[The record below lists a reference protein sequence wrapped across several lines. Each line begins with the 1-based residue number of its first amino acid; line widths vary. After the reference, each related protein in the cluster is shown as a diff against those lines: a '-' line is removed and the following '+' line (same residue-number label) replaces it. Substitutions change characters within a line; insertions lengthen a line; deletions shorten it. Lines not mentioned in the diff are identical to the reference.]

1 MSARPCH
8 RLFREK
14 SVSNE
19 LAVLLDRY
27 ETGGLSRREFLGAVA
42 ALTLLPSH
50 GPTEPAI
57 GVAKQLNHATLFVQ
71 NVDASRAFYQNLFGM
86 PILTPQPPGVNLAT
100 GSGFVG
106 LYPAPAGEPSRID
119 HLCFG
124 LERFDATSTHEKL
137 AARNIESVLRVRG
150 DTNELYF
157 ADPDGIRIQL
167 QDVRYRGGIGPL
179 GDRASK

>member
-1 MSARPCH
+1 
-8 RLFREK
+8 
-14 SVSNE
+14 VSNE

-27 ETGGLSRREFLGAVA
+27 ETGSLSRREFLGAVA
-42 ALTLLPSH
+42 ALTLSPSI

-57 GVAKQLNHATLFVQ
+57 GVAKQLNHATLFVRNIQ
-71 NVDASRAFYQNLFGM
+71 ASRVFYQNLFGM
-86 PILTPQPPGVNLAT
+86 PILTRQPPGLNLAT

-106 LYPAPAGEPSRID
+106 LYPVPAGEPSRID

-124 LERFDATSTHEKL
+124 LERFDAKSTHEKL
-137 AARNIESVLRVRG
+137 ATLGIESVIRVRG

-179 GDRASK
+179 GDRDPK

>member
-1 MSARPCH
+1 
-8 RLFREK
+8 
-14 SVSNE
+14 VSNE

-27 ETGGLSRREFLGAVA
+27 ETGSLSRREFLGAVA
-42 ALTLLPSH
+42 ALTLSPSI

-57 GVAKQLNHATLFVQ
+57 GVAKQLNHATLFVR
-71 NVDASRAFYQNLFGM
+71 NVQASRVFYQNLFGM
-86 PILTPQPPGVNLAT
+86 PILTRQPPGLNLAT

-106 LYPAPAGEPSRID
+106 LYPVPAGEPSRID

-124 LERFDATSTHEKL
+124 LERFDAKSTHEKL
-137 AARNIESVLRVRG
+137 ATLGIESVIRVRG

-179 GDRASK
+179 GDRDPK

>member
-1 MSARPCH
+1 M
-8 RLFREK
+8 
-14 SVSNE
+14 SNE

-27 ETGGLSRREFLGAVA
+27 EAGSLSGREFLGAVA
-42 ALTLLPSH
+42 ALSVSPSI

-57 GVAKQLNHATLFVQ
+57 GVAKQLNHATLFVRDVQ
-71 NVDASRAFYQNLFGM
+71 ASRVFYQNLFGM
-86 PILTPQPPGVNLAT
+86 PILTPQPPGLNLAT

-106 LYPAPAGEPSRID
+106 LYPTPAGEPSRID

-124 LERFDATSTHEKL
+124 LERFNAKSTHEKL
-137 AARNIESVLRVRG
+137 TTLGIESLIRVRG

-157 ADPDGIRIQL
+157 VDPDGIRIQL

-179 GDRASK
+179 GDRDSK